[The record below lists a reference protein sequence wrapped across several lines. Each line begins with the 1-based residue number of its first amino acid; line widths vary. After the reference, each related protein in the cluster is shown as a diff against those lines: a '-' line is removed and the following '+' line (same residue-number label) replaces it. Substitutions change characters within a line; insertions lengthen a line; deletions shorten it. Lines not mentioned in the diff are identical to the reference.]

1 MDYAELLKKGKKE
14 LPKQQ
19 NETSRFEVPLVRG
32 HIQGNRTLVN
42 NFLHIADVIGRNPE
56 HLLKYILKELA
67 APGELSKTALIIG
80 TKVPASRINEKIDQ
94 YVKNF
99 VFCPECKRPDTKL
112 IKENNVSFMKCS
124 ACGAKRPAKI
134 KI

>member
-1 MDYAELLKKGKKE
+1 MEYAELLKKGKNE
-14 LPKQQ
+14 LPQIAS
-19 NETSRFEVPLVRG
+19 ETSRMEVPKVRG
-32 HIQGNRTLVN
+32 HIQGNRTIVN
-42 NFLHIADVIGRNPE
+42 NFHQIAGAIGRNPE

-94 YVKNF
+94 YVKHF
-99 VFCPECKRPDTKL
+99 VYCPECNRPDTKL
-112 IKENNVSFMKCS
+112 IKEDNITFIKCS
-124 ACGAKRPAKI
+124 ACGAKQSVKI